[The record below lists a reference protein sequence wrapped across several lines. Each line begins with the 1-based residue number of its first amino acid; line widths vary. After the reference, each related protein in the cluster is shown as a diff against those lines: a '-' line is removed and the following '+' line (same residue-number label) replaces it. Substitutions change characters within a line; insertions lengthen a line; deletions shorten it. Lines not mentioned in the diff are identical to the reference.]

1 MREESKT
8 ETMTRKSFLSHLK
21 ELLINILIPS
31 MYLIP
36 LAVAFFSPKD
46 FGFGYPE
53 IIPAALA
60 VGLAGVALLI
70 LSIIHLGKSLTVLPR
85 ADRLVTH
92 GVYRYLRHPI
102 YIGLTMTILG
112 LIVASGSL
120 FGLVFLFS
128 VVIPLNIARA
138 RMEERALLKKF
149 GGEYKAYQSNTW
161 F

>member
-8 ETMTRKSFLSHLK
+8 ETMSAQSFISHMK

-31 MYLIP
+31 MYLVP
-36 LAVAFFSPKD
+36 LAAAFFSPKD

-53 IIPAALA
+53 IVPTALA
-60 VGLAGVALLI
+60 IGLAGAALLI

-120 FGLVFLFS
+120 FGLVFLF
-128 VVIPLNIARA
+128 VVVVPLNIARA
-138 RMEERALLKKF
+138 RLEERALLKKF
-149 GGEYKAYQSNTW
+149 GGEYKTYLSNTW